1 LIYCHDV
8 SRPRA
13 QPKLGRPRSEESRRA
28 ILDAA
33 FRLTRDRGYDNV
45 TAQMIAE
52 EAGAGKQTLYRW
64 WDSKSAVVLD
74 ALAEHGR
81 ATVDE
86 EQHDAIEKGD
96 LEAFL
101 LSAVAVMTRLGP
113 TYRHLMAQAQSDPAL
128 RTALLERLIEPRRG
142 TLRSLLAH
150 RIEDERER
158 EAAVTAVYGAMWY
171 RLLLD
176 EPLDAELVKRLCMVL
191 KLS

>member
-1 LIYCHDV
+1 MT
-8 SRPRA
+8 RPRA

-28 ILDAA
+28 ILEAA
-33 FRLTRDRGYDNV
+33 FRLTQERGYENV
-45 TAQMIAE
+45 TAQMIAQ

-74 ALAEHGR
+74 ALAEKLR
-81 ATVDE
+81 AIIDD
-86 EQHDAIEKGD
+86 EQHDAIDKGD

-101 LSAVAVMTRLGP
+101 LSAVAVMARLGP
-113 TYRHLMAQAQSDPAL
+113 TYRHLMAQAQSDAAL
-128 RTALLERLIEPRRG
+128 RTALLERLIEPRRN

-150 RIEDERER
+150 RIADERER
-158 EAAVTAVYGAMWY
+158 EAAVAAVYGAMWY

-191 KLS
+191 KLA

>member
-1 LIYCHDV
+1 MTG
-8 SRPRA
+8 SRP

-33 FRLTRDRGYDNV
+33 FRLTQERGYDNV

-52 EAGAGKQTLYRW
+52 QAGAGKQTLYRW
-64 WDSKSAVVLD
+64 WESKSAVVLD
-74 ALAEHGR
+74 ALAEQLR
-81 ATVDE
+81 TTIDE
-86 EQHDAIEKGD
+86 AQHEAIAKGD

-101 LSAVAVMTRLGP
+101 VSSVAVMARLGP

-128 RTALLERLIEPRRG
+128 RTSLLERLIYPRRE

-150 RIEDERER
+150 RIADERER
-158 EAAVTAVYGAMWY
+158 EAAIAAVYGAMWY

-191 KLS
+191 NLS